1 MLLDEIGNYLQINGV
16 GTLGTDLFTGLL
28 PDAPD
33 AAVAIIEYG
42 GTAPTHTL
50 GGGTAK
56 YEQPRVQVVARAT
69 TYSAARSKIETIYK
83 LLQAVSNASL
93 SSVRYLSIEAVQ
105 SPFLLT
111 RDENAR
117 AVLACN
123 FQIVKELSP

>member
-1 MLLDEIGNYLQINGV
+1 MLLDELATYLAAQGIGTQGVDLFNGV
-16 GTLGTDLFTGLL
+16 L
-28 PDAPD
+28 PDSPPD
-33 AAVAIIEYG
+33 AVALFEYG
-42 GTAPTHTL
+42 GVAPVHAL
-50 GGGTAK
+50 GGGQAK
-56 YEQPRVQVVARAT
+56 YERPRVQVVARAT

-117 AVLACN
+117 VVLACN